1 MSVLLMCKE
10 RECLPDHNSMSVL
23 LMCKEREC
31 LPDHNS
37 MSVLLMCKE
46 RECLP
51 DHNSMSVLLMCKERE
66 CLPDHNSMSVLLMC
80 KEREC
85 LPDHNSMSVLLMC
98 KERECLPDHNNGLGQ
113 LMPRGFGPADSLD
126 SIWLV
131 KLRCCA
137 VISVNSSKTLKD
149 VLEEFNGEGV
159 LSKYNPEEPID
170 YEGFQLFMET
180 YMEAEIPEDL
190 CKHLFLSFMKRAGE
204 VIGKSTTMPLA
215 SGTQLVSS
223 RSLLLGKECN
233 VKDVAVVASQT
244 VCAPVVSQQVT
255 EVASIATEK
264 QHHTSAPSSLANIN
278 LASSHLS
285 YGFF

>member
-1 MSVLLMCKE
+1 MCVSV
-10 RECLPDHNSMSVL
+10 
-23 LMCKEREC
+23 
-31 LPDHNS
+31 
-37 MSVLLMCKE
+37 
-46 RECLP
+46 
-51 DHNSMSVLLMCKERE
+51 
-66 CLPDHNSMSVLLMC
+66 
-80 KEREC
+80 
-85 LPDHNSMSVLLMC
+85 
-98 KERECLPDHNNGLGQ
+98 
-113 LMPRGFGPADSLD
+113 
-126 SIWLV
+126 
-131 KLRCCA
+131 CA
-137 VISVNSSKTLKD
+137 QIYYKVVML
-149 VLEEFNGEGV
+149 FFQ
-159 LSKYNPEEPID
+159 PID

-204 VIGKSTTMPLA
+204 MIGKSTTMPLA

-285 YGFF
+285 YAAFINTANNQSSSSSSSGSKSLAEKLHGLSEKIHSLGHARHDSTSGADVGRRSRAGESTNPVLTLYPRLHVGLHISICLISYNPTLTLSV